1 MPLANNIDLDSPL
14 GISIFSPAINLIHR
28 ADEQF
33 SRLDWEYDGGQ
44 MAIDVDADAVH
55 FSSGY
60 YGSSPQMDK
69 VRDRL
74 YRTLDLGND
83 DTYKAFTPSLRDTS
97 YLSGLNRY
105 LMRVEDL
112 VGLSRGA
119 LSEVESEARTA
130 TEMKILKQRAYIT
143 IRRNQEALEQ
153 ALNDTVYA
161 MDVLTTLYELAP
173 DGIYTTTTDWK
184 DSILTDTDTELS
196 QKVQLL
202 DANILAKYEVR
213 AWYTGEDEE
222 TAKDMIEEIEDSSS
236 NKMMNDLFSQKPEN
250 PLEPNGDEPVTGEE
264 E

>member
-1 MPLANNIDLDSPL
+1 
-14 GISIFSPAINLIHR
+14 
-28 ADEQF
+28 
-33 SRLDWEYDGGQ
+33 

-55 FSSGY
+55 FSQGY
-60 YGSSPQMDK
+60 YGSVPQMDK

-83 DTYKAFTPSLRDTS
+83 DTYKAFTPALRDTS

-153 ALNDTVYA
+153 ALNDAVYA

-173 DGIYTTTTDWK
+173 DGIYTTTTDWN
-184 DSILTDTDTELS
+184 DSILTDADTELT
-196 QKVQLL
+196 QKLQLL
-202 DANILAKYEVR
+202 DANILGKAEVR

-222 TAKDMIEEIEDSSS
+222 TAEQKIEDIESSSS
-236 NKMMNDLFSQKPEN
+236 NAMLNDLFNQTPETTIETNDNPPKPQ
-250 PLEPNGDEPVTGEE
+250 PEE

>member
-1 MPLANNIDLDSPL
+1 
-14 GISIFSPAINLIHR
+14 
-28 ADEQF
+28 
-33 SRLDWEYDGGQ
+33 
-44 MAIDVDADAVH
+44 
-55 FSSGY
+55 
-60 YGSSPQMDK
+60 
-69 VRDRL
+69 
-74 YRTLDLGND
+74 
-83 DTYKAFTPSLRDTS
+83 
-97 YLSGLNRY
+97 
-105 LMRVEDL
+105 
-112 VGLSRGA
+112 
-119 LSEVESEARTA
+119 
-130 TEMKILKQRAYIT
+130 MKILKQRAYIT

-153 ALNDTVYA
+153 ALNDAVYA

-236 NKMMNDLFSQKPEN
+236 NKMMNDLFSQQPEN
-250 PLEPNGDEPVTGEE
+250 PLEPNEDETGTGEE